1 VTVEDSPLQLDIPE
15 KVIFKI
21 DLREVHNLK
30 NMMNLMMVELERLFN
45 EAPSPENQ
53 PRKERMLLQLQRL
66 QRRKSIYSMTMT
78 MTQLLLQMERERELI

>member
-1 VTVEDSPLQLDIPE
+1 MEDSPLQLDIPE

-53 PRKERMLLQLQRL
+53 PRKGRVLLQLQRL
-66 QRRKSIYSMTMT
+66 QRRKSIYSISMT

>member
-45 EAPSPENQ
+45 EALSPENQ

-66 QRRKSIYSMTMT
+66 QRRKSIYSISMT
-78 MTQLLLQMERERELI
+78 MTQLLLQMERGRELI